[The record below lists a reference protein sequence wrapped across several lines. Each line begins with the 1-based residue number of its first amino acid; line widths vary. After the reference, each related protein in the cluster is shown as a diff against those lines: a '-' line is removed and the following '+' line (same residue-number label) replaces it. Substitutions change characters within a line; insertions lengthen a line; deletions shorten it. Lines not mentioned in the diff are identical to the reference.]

1 MKGTRFAAGL
11 SLMLWP
17 FISGAAT
24 LGEPRSVS
32 PVGAPVVIQWP
43 LTEVPATGT
52 LLARIADEA
61 EHARLGS
68 ERPAWADRSVLSIE
82 GQGSERTARL
92 RAVQSSSSQAV
103 DFVVEF
109 RSPDSVSYQRVRV
122 TLAPPVTPDPKAQPF
137 SAAPATPRV
146 VTPRPDVPAPAPV
159 AAPAPAP
166 EPELLASVET
176 VMGPEALSE
185 AADLSSGEATF
196 DPLQPDVTAQDP
208 VMEEVAP
215 AAVEPLPTQAP
226 PLAPHVLFNW
236 ALVSFFL
243 LSFVV
248 VGLIRRVF
256 RGSR

>member
-137 SAAPATPRV
+137 LAAPA
-146 VTPRPDVPAPAPV
+146 PRPQSTVTPAPAPV

-185 AADLSSGEATF
+185 AAF

>member
-1 MKGTRFAAGL
+1 MKGTRFVAGL

-43 LTEVPATGT
+43 LTEAPASGT

-82 GQGSERTARL
+82 GQGAERTARL
-92 RAVQSSSSQAV
+92 RAVQSSSTQAV

-109 RSPDSVSYQRVRV
+109 RSPESVSYQRVRV

-137 SAAPATPRV
+137 SAVAATPRV

-185 AADLSSGEATF
+185 AAF

-243 LSFVV
+243 LSFAV